1 MMGGNA
7 TIRETLYASAARTA
21 TPTASIV
28 SMRGRRGVQI
38 VIVAT
43 ASADT
48 PSVVATVQC
57 HDALSDTFYTVLT
70 SAAITGAG
78 TTVLTVYPG
87 ATAVANVSTGNV
99 IPDLFKVVMTH
110 ADGDSITYSV
120 SAHLLP

>member
-1 MMGGNA
+1 MGNA
-7 TIRETLYASAARTA
+7 TIRETLYASVARTA
-21 TPTASIV
+21 TPTAGLV

-48 PSVVATVQC
+48 PSVVPTIQC
-57 HDALSDTFYTVLT
+57 HDPLSDTFYTILT
-70 SAAITGAG
+70 GAAITGAS
-78 TTVLTVYPG
+78 TVVLTVYPG

-99 IPDLFKVVMTH
+99 IPDVFKVVMTH

-120 SAHLLP
+120 AAHLLP